1 VGKIR
6 LASSKKSSQF
16 VFQFI
21 IMSKEVIVTPAAPA
35 PIGPYNQ
42 AIKANG
48 FVFVSGQV
56 AIIPATGEIVSSGIE
71 PETHQVMNNILAI
84 LQTAGIGFEHIVKTT
99 IFLSD
104 MSLFAQVNEVYGS
117 YFTGNYPA
125 RETVAVKGLPKGVN
139 VEISVT
145 ALQNL

>member
-1 VGKIR
+1 MAKE
-6 LASSKKSSQF
+6 
-16 VFQFI
+16 I
-21 IMSKEVIVTPAAPA
+21 IQTQAAPA

-48 FVFVSGQV
+48 MVFVSGQV
-56 AIIPATGEIVSSGIE
+56 AIIPETGELEISNIQS
-71 PETHQVMNNILAI
+71 ETHQVMKNLTAI
-84 LQTAGIGFEHIVKTT
+84 LETAGTSLDQVVKTT

-117 YFTGNYPA
+117 YFTAAFPA

-139 VEISVT
+139 VEISVI
-145 ALQNL
+145 ALAS